1 MTSLIVG
8 CGFLGTRIASR
19 LIERGD
25 VVYGTSTTPQ
35 GARRLAALHVRPLI
49 ADVTSPVTLSAQRD
63 IAQGQ
68 SLDLYYLVPPGGRKQ
83 HRAPRDVVIDGMA
96 NTLRAIGPANVQRA
110 VLAST
115 TAVFD
120 QSDDQIIDAD
130 TPTDPQSPRAKLLH
144 EGELQ
149 WLAAGEQFRV
159 VRLAGL
165 YGPGRVVG
173 ERALR
178 DSAPMVGRPDA
189 LINLIHVDDA
199 ARLLI
204 AVAESDTAARIEL
217 GCDGHPVERLDYYRY
232 LAKLTG
238 LSEPIVLDDAQAQE
252 ILGISAERLKRT
264 ASKRCGNEPTC
275 RRTGWSPRYADYRA
289 GLDHALGSA
298 NIISKG

>member
-8 CGFLGTRIASR
+8 CGFLGTRIAKR

-25 VVYGTSTTPQ
+25 VVYATSMTQQ
-35 GARRLAALHVRPLI
+35 GARRLAPLQVRPLI
-49 ADVTSPVTLSAQRD
+49 VDVMSPLTLSALRNIGGSEPID
-63 IAQGQ
+63 A
-68 SLDLYYLVPPGGRKQ
+68 YYLVPPGGRKQ
-83 HRAPRDVVIDGMA
+83 HRAPRDVAIDGM
-96 NTLRAIGPANVQRA
+96 NNLLRAIGVLPVRRA

-120 QSDDQIIDAD
+120 HSGDQTIDAD
-130 TPTDPQSPRAKLLH
+130 TPADPQSPRARLLY
-144 EGELQ
+144 EGEQQ
-149 WLAAGEQFRV
+149 WLAAGEQFHV

-199 ARLLI
+199 ADLLV
-204 AVAESDTAARIEL
+204 AVAQSDAAARIEL

-238 LSEPIVLDDAQAQE
+238 LSEPIVLDDEQAQA
-252 ILGISAERLKRT
+252 ILGVSAERLKRT

-275 RRTGWSPRYADYRA
+275 RRTGWSPRYVDYRA

-298 NIISKG
+298 TINSKG